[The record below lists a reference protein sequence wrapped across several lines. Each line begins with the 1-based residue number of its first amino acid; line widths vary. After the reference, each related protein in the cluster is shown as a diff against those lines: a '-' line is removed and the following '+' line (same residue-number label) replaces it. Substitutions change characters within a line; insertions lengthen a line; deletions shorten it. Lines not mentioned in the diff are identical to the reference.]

1 MKVLASSR
9 SARSSPPSPRKEAAV
24 KAETVSIREAAA
36 EPAAVETRGARAS
49 RHGRRARL
57 YAWAVVGIAALMAL
71 IALVAANA
79 RSVKLDWIF
88 GSGHASLVWIVT
100 GAAVLGWLLGIA
112 TCILFRYRTRKP

>member
-1 MKVLASSR
+1 MQTQTERVEQEQEIPAQPESR
-9 SARSSPPSPRKEAAV
+9 SARAL
-24 KAETVSIREAAA
+24 
-36 EPAAVETRGARAS
+36 

-57 YAWAVVGIAALMAL
+57 YAWAVVGVAVLVML
-71 IALVAANA
+71 IALVAANV

-88 GSGHASLVWIVT
+88 GSGHASLVWIVM

>member
-1 MKVLASSR
+1 MNAPGL
-9 SARSSPPSPRKEAAV
+9 EAVPEDAV
-24 KAETVSIREAAA
+24 VD
-36 EPAAVETRGARAS
+36 ETRGARAL

-57 YAWAVVGIAALMAL
+57 YAWAIVGIVALVAL
-71 IALVAANA
+71 IALIAANA

-88 GSGHASLVWIVT
+88 GSGHASLVWIVM